1 MTTTRIVVVLLA
13 LLSFLSAC
21 RSTPTEPEFDHRYA
35 EVDSA
40 WKLRDFETARRKA
53 QQILQEYPDYPHED
67 LKLTLAGAEDQ
78 LGNKVAAASIYKE
91 LADTTD
97 SNTVRNHCLQL
108 LAVTQRALG
117 RYEQAVATYE
127 AALLIEEEP
136 KKKLALQFG
145 LGLCL
150 QRSREFDQA
159 KVIYQDI
166 IAAAPQSDWARYSQQ
181 HLRFPDFYTVQVGA
195 VRQKNNAQKQAR
207 TLRSSGYDARID
219 EGLGTNQFKLYYVRI
234 GQWVDRKQAERVQK
248 SLVGSRLLKG
258 TKNIRVV
265 P

>member
-136 KKKLALQFG
+136 KK
-145 LGLCL
+145 
-150 QRSREFDQA
+150 
-159 KVIYQDI
+159 
-166 IAAAPQSDWARYSQQ
+166 RYRNSI
-181 HLRFPDFYTVQVGA
+181 
-195 VRQKNNAQKQAR
+195 
-207 TLRSSGYDARID
+207 S
-219 EGLGTNQFKLYYVRI
+219 
-234 GQWVDRKQAERVQK
+234 
-248 SLVGSRLLKG
+248 
-258 TKNIRVV
+258 
-265 P
+265 